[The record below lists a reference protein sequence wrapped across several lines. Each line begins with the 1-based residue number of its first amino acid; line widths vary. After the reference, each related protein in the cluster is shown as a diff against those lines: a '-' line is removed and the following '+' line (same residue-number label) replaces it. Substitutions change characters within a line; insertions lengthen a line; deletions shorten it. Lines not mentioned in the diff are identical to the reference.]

1 MGRRQEF
8 DADDVLGE
16 AMRVIWRQGYRGTSM
31 ADIERATGLNPGSLY
46 NAFGSKKGLFLEV
59 VDHYIRD
66 VVDHRIETVLNAGSP
81 LDGIEA
87 FFRTAFEEVPEDW
100 PIGCLLTNT
109 ATENGA
115 GDADIQAH
123 VAVGIDRIEAA
134 LQSRL
139 EQARLQGSV
148 SAELDPVAGAAHLIS
163 CYQGILVIGR
173 LTGDRP
179 RLATITDGILASLQ
193 A

>member
-8 DADDVLGE
+8 ETGAILE
-16 AMRVIWRQGYRGTSM
+16 RAMWVMWRQGYRATSM

-46 NAFGSKKGLFLEV
+46 NAFGSKKGLFLDV

-66 VVDHRIETVLNAGSP
+66 VVDHRIESVLNAGSP
-81 LDGIEA
+81 LGGIEA
-87 FFRTAFEEVPEDW
+87 FFRTAFEDIPDDW

-115 GDADIQAH
+115 DDPDIQAR
-123 VAVGIDRIEAA
+123 VASGIDRIEAA
-134 LQSRL
+134 FRSRL
-139 EQARLQGSV
+139 EQAVSQGEV
-148 SAELDPVAGAAHLIS
+148 SDELDPAAGAAHLIS
-163 CYQGILVIGR
+163 CYQGLLVIGR
-173 LTGDRP
+173 LTGDRS
-179 RLATITDGILASLQ
+179 RLATITGGVLASLR